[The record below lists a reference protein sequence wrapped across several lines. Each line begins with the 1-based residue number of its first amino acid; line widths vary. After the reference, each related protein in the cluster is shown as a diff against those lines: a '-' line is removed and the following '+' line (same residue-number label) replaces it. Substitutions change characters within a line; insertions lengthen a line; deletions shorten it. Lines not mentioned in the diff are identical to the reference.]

1 MIDPTGLQRHIDACN
16 AWDPADFVPFLV
28 AGAPVG
34 MLRHDAAERLARQR
48 DLFSSGADGLDLDPS
63 LPDAV
68 ARSQALDLAID
79 RLVAEGVLPKK
90 RLELYPVV
98 TGWGEAPL
106 AHLDRGAAPYFGI
119 RAFGVHLNGYVR
131 SPDGGLSLWIGT
143 RALDKAIAPGKLDN
157 IVAGGQPVGLSLR
170 ENLIKECAE
179 EANLPEDLARRAA
192 SVGAITYRFASNRG
206 LQTDTLFLYD
216 LEMPASVIPENTDG
230 ELSGFALWPIERV
243 AQRLAE
249 TDDFKFN
256 VALVLIDFMIRHGRL
271 DVEHPAYLPLTHGL
285 HWPGWPSPSPHGAN
299 NPVP

>member
-16 AWDPADFVPFLV
+16 DWSPADFVPFLV
-28 AGAPVG
+28 AGQAVG
-34 MLRHDAAERLARQR
+34 MVNHEAAARLALQR
-48 DLFSSGADGLDLDPS
+48 DLFEVASAGLSLDPA
-63 LPDAV
+63 LPDAT
-68 ARSQALDLAID
+68 ARSRALDLAVD
-79 RLVAEGVLPKK
+79 RLVAEGALPKK
-90 RLELYPVV
+90 RRELFPVV
-98 TGWGEAPL
+98 TGWGAAPL

-119 RAFGVHLNGYVR
+119 RAFGVHLNGYVVDQ
-131 SPDGGLSLWIGT
+131 DGGLSLWIGT

-179 EANLPEDLARRAA
+179 EANLPADLARQAVSA
-192 SVGAITYRFASNRG
+192 GAITYRFASNRG

-216 LEMPASVIPENTDG
+216 LQMPASVIPENTDG
-230 ELSGFALWPIERV
+230 ELTGFELWPIERV

-256 VALVLIDFMIRHGRL
+256 VALVLIDFMIRHGCL

-285 HWPGWPSPSPHGAN
+285 HWPG
-299 NPVP
+299 